1 MRNNFA
7 EKWIAMNTAENGE
20 VAARTSPRSVLPP
33 WEPSELTRER
43 SGSDLKFTAIE
54 DGRDTKRHSVS
65 GEKCLENEK
74 IRVSFLNS
82 REFNDRWRK
91 NSHGDNTQSS
101 REFAAGDRRERQRHG
116 VSGEKR
122 MDNEKARVF
131 SLAFCEFD
139 ERGAHRRKK
148 KKKKV
153 EDEMVSDPLAV
164 FGSDL
169 MLTILYRL
177 DARSLAQ
184 SILVSRGWQA
194 LAASDSLWSKKCEEL
209 WVGKAHLP
217 RTALQRGISK
227 LAAYSFSVRDA
238 KRTQIMR
245 EDLCSHAWEFRFKTP
260 APLYWLNLDPSWRGT
275 GPPMR
280 RYFHPDGSQ
289 TADPTDRVWGGHECT
304 YSIVTSFIGDETIRE
319 HYVRIQRWP
328 RMSVSR
334 KQDWGWELDNHVYCY
349 SSIPDAEKEGGTGPL
364 FPIWNI

>member
-1 MRNNFA
+1 
-7 EKWIAMNTAENGE
+7 MNTAENGE
-20 VAARTSPRSVLPP
+20 VAARTSPRSVLPS
-33 WEPSELTRER
+33 WEPSELARER
-43 SGSDLKFTAIE
+43 SRSDIKFTAIE
-54 DGRDTKRHSVS
+54 DRRDLKRHSVS
-65 GEKCLENEK
+65 GEKCAENEK
-74 IRVSFLNS
+74 TRVSSLNS
-82 REFNDRWRK
+82 REFNECRRK
-91 NSHGDNTQSS
+91 NSHGENAQSS
-101 REFAAGDRRERQRHG
+101 REFAAGDCWERQSHG
-116 VSGEKR
+116 LLGEKC
-122 MDNEKARVF
+122 MEDEKARVS
-131 SLAFCEFD
+131 SLTWCQFD

-153 EDEMVSDPLAV
+153 EEDEMVSDPLAV

-184 SILVSRGWQA
+184 SILVSREWQA

-209 WVGKAHLP
+209 WAGKAHLP

-227 LAAYSFSVRDA
+227 LAAYSISVWDA

-245 EDLCSHAWEFRFKTP
+245 EDLCSHAWEFRFKAP

-304 YSIVTSFIGDETIRE
+304 YSIVTSYIGKEKIRE

-364 FPIWNI
+364 FEIWNI